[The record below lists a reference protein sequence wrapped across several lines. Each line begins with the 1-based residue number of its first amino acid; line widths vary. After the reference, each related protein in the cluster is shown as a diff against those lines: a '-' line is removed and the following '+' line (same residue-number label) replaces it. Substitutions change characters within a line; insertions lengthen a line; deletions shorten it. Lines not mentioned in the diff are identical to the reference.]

1 MAVAERSLSF
11 KAVAFASYS
20 LVAFI
25 MVASFLFV
33 HLMGY
38 GFFFFTPGG
47 LALSMQSFKFPIFI
61 LFLLGFDTPVPLQA
75 GGVFLVMWMIY
86 IVCFVTAWRWR
97 RSFHAVLDKTVSG
110 ARDVFGNFLFS
121 MPLLSSMSLTAAL
134 AIIFSQSA
142 VGVETGKPQL
152 PPNVH
157 EAFLNLAYAPLV
169 EEFAFR
175 IVPIGLLVVLFVF
188 LAGRNVKAFS
198 GFGGRFKLFLLAFV
212 YPEGAKRMSG
222 LPTVGEHGLLKGLSS
237 LEWIMVVVSSAVFG
251 LAHVLSPVGWEIGK
265 ITSTFVQGF
274 FFAVTYVAYGFEA
287 PILLHWYFNYYFYF
301 FDPKVAESFFPA
313 AISLLSV
320 IELLILVLGV
330 AGWIFFAAEG
340 LRRVL
345 RRQEKA
351 LAQPLLPPLTSPS

>member
-1 MAVAERSLSF
+1 
-11 KAVAFASYS
+11 
-20 LVAFI
+20 
-25 MVASFLFV
+25 
-33 HLMGY
+33 MGY

-47 LALSMQSFKFPIFI
+47 LALSMQSFKFPIFV

-75 GGVFLVMWMIY
+75 GVVFSVMWMIY
-86 IVCFVTAWRWR
+86 VVCFVAAWRWR
-97 RSFHAVLDKTVSG
+97 RSFHAVLEKAFSES
-110 ARDVFGNFLFS
+110 RDIFGNFLFS
-121 MPLLSSMSLTAAL
+121 MPLLSSMALTAAL
-134 AIIFSQSA
+134 AIILSQSA
-142 VGVETGKPQL
+142 VGVETGEPQL

-188 LAGRNVKAFS
+188 VAGRNLKAFS
-198 GFGGRFKLFLLAFV
+198 NAGGRFKLFLLAFV
-212 YPEGAKRMSG
+212 YPEGAKRISG

-237 LEWIMVVVSSAVFG
+237 LEWTMVLVSSAVFG

-301 FDPKVAESFFPA
+301 FDPEVAESFFPA
-313 AISLLSV
+313 AIGLLSV
-320 IELLILVLGV
+320 IELLILFVGV
-330 AGWIFFAAEG
+330 VGWAFFIAEG
-340 LRRVL
+340 LRRLL
-345 RRQEKA
+345 RRREKA
-351 LAQPLLPPLTSPS
+351 LAQPPLPPLTSPS

>member
-1 MAVAERSLSF
+1 VAVAERSSSF
-11 KAVAFASYS
+11 KAAAFAFYS

-25 MVASFLFV
+25 IIASFLLV
-33 HLMGY
+33 HLMSY

-61 LFLLGFDTPVPLQA
+61 IFLLGFETPIPLQA
-75 GGVFLVMWMIY
+75 GVVFSVMWMIY
-86 IVCFVTAWRWR
+86 VVCFVAAWRWR
-97 RSFHAVLDKTVSG
+97 KSFYVVLDKTVLG

-121 MPLLSSMSLTAAL
+121 MPLLSSMALTAAI

-142 VGVETGKPQL
+142 VGVETGEPQL
-152 PPNVH
+152 PTNVH

-188 LAGRNVKAFS
+188 LAGRNVRAFS
-198 GFGGRFKLFLLAFV
+198 RAGDRFKLFLLAFV

-222 LPTVGEHGLLKGLSS
+222 LPTVGEHGLFRGLSS

-251 LAHVLSPVGWEIGK
+251 LAHVLSPIGWEIGK

-274 FFAVTYVAYGFEA
+274 FFAVTYIAYGFEA

-301 FDPKVAESFFPA
+301 FDPKVAETFFPA

-320 IELLILVLGV
+320 IELLIFVLGV
-330 AGWIFFAAEG
+330 VGWIFFAAEG
-340 LRRVL
+340 LRRLL
-345 RRQEKA
+345 RRREKA
-351 LAQPLLPPLTSPS
+351 LAQPPLPPLTSPS